1 MRLKVLFIVL
11 IMIFI
16 PLCIS
21 YYCLYHSSG
30 NPVRN
35 ETIVI
40 TREYLSDYFKG
51 PFTKQPAQFQKLFQD
66 IVSLCNQFSFYIDS
80 FMDIDFS
87 SLKQDSQG
95 DLLELYQLLH
105 GVKQFQELSKRLMN
119 EDVSIAQCSEIKHIV
134 R

>member
-1 MRLKVLFIVL
+1 M
-11 IMIFI
+11 
-16 PLCIS
+16 
-21 YYCLYHSSG
+21 
-30 NPVRN
+30 RN

-40 TREYLSDYFKG
+40 TREYLSDYFIV

-119 EDVSIAQCSEIKHIV
+119 EYVSIAQCSEIKHIV